1 MTAEQSPVP
10 RGGWTIE
17 RAEQL
22 LGSLTGV
29 LSVRIVAQPG
39 GDIQEIHLLTTE
51 EVSPKQTVRN
61 VESALL
67 AQLDLEVDHRKISV
81 ARTSEGGADAD
92 EAERFLQAVPGRTAE
107 ERILFVG
114 HQTES
119 QRAHRVR
126 MRVAVEWKGERFEGE
141 TEGTDLP
148 RTRLETTAE
157 ATLRAVAAAV
167 ADTTETSGRFTL
179 ALDGVKQM
187 DAFERRYVLVA
198 VHAITD
204 REVTPLSG
212 AAGVTDAADRAVIL
226 ATLQATDRWV
236 RGRV

>member
-1 MTAEQSPVP
+1 MGAESTPVP

-17 RAEQL
+17 RAEEL

-29 LSVRIVAQPG
+29 VSVRIVAQPG

-67 AQLDLEVDHRKISV
+67 AQLDLAVDHRKISV
-81 ARTSEGGADAD
+81 ARTSGGEGGD
-92 EAERFLQAVPGRTAE
+92 EPSRFLQAVPSRTE
-107 ERILFVG
+107 ERLLFVG

-119 QRAHRVR
+119 QRSHSVR
-126 MRVAVEWKGERFEGE
+126 MSVAVEWKGERYEGHA
-141 TEGTDLP
+141 EGTDLP
-148 RTRLETTAE
+148 RSRLETVAD
-157 ATLRAVAAAV
+157 ATLRAVEAAM
-167 ADTTETSGRFTL
+167 ADDERGGFTL
-179 ALDGVKQM
+179 ALDGAKLI

-212 AAGVTDAADRAVIL
+212 AAGVSDAPDRAVIL